1 MVLPKNTAAQDAQKD
16 QGLYTKEQITATQ
29 EQRDKM
35 WAKVAAAKTP
45 HHYKTLIDEAF
56 KSECLLEQLEADNA
70 RTTIL
75 SSVRLSPVHY
85 LKLKKIMEA
94 EQVDFKG
101 LLIEMIDGKLRKQV

>member
-45 HHYKTLIDEAF
+45 HHYKTLIDETF
-56 KSECLLEQLEADNA
+56 KNDCLLEQLEADNA

-85 LKLKKIMEA
+85 LKLKKIMEEEKKDLKA
-94 EQVDFKG
+94 
-101 LLIEMIDGKLRKQV
+101 LLVEMIERKV

>member
-16 QGLYTKEQITATQ
+16 QGLYSKEQIMATQ

-35 WAKVAAAKTP
+35 WARVAAAKTP
-45 HHYKTLIDEAF
+45 HDYKTLIDNAF
-56 KSECLLEQLEADNA
+56 KNDCLLEQLEADNA

-75 SSVRLSPVHY
+75 SSIRLSPVNY

-94 EQVDFKG
+94 EQLDLKA
-101 LLIEMIDGKLRKQV
+101 LLIEIIDGKFKK